1 MPNKQDIFRDSKLKL
16 WGMPVSSGDKPP
28 SFSLQFFRTN
38 CGAAVYTNTER
49 DTDPAQWINAGMSYF
64 VLGQVFE
71 IIRAYA
77 GIGPL
82 AGKLPRCVVVEN
94 FTSAKNQDGQRA
106 GKELESMTEVGID
119 DQDELYISLISAD
132 QSRPMIKF
140 KFYDQ
145 YWHVFKDRETGEP
158 LSGTQMSRLGAISTI
173 NTWEK
178 LIPDAVYDEF
188 CSGKFQQNNAAAD
201 AGGGSQQPQGNQGG
215 NGGGWNGGGNKQWN
229 NNGGNYQKKQW
240 NNNGGGNKGNWN
252 KGNGGGG
259 WNGGGNRGGYN
270 NGGGGGYNN
279 NQGGGNGGG
288 GWSGNKGN
296 WNQNQSQGQQSQPQ
310 LDDNVP
316 F

>member
-1 MPNKQDIFRDSKLKL
+1 MPSKQDIFRDSKLKL
-16 WGMPVSSGDKPP
+16 WGPPVSSGDKPP
-28 SFSLQFFRTN
+28 SFSLQFFRAN

-49 DTDPAQWINAGMSYF
+49 DTDSSQWINAGMSYF

-94 FTSAKNQDGQRA
+94 FTSVKGQDGQRA
-106 GKELESMTEVGID
+106 GKELESMLEIGID
-119 DQDELYISLISAD
+119 EQDELYTSLISAD

-145 YWHVFKDRETGEP
+145 FWHVFKDRETGEP
-158 LSGTQMSRLGAISTI
+158 LSGPQMSRLGAISAT

-178 LIPDAVYDEF
+178 LIPDAVYEEF
-188 CSGKFQQNNAAAD
+188 CNGKFQQNNGAEAST
-201 AGGGSQQPQGNQGG
+201 GGSQQPQNNQGG
-215 NGGGWNGGGNKQWN
+215 GGGWNNNGGGKQWN

-240 NNNGGGNKGNWN
+240 NNNQGGGNKGNWN
-252 KGNGGGG
+252 KGSGGGN
-259 WNGGGNRGGYN
+259 WNGGGNRGNYNN
-270 NGGGGGYNN
+270 NGGGGYNQNQGGGYNN
-279 NQGGGNGGG
+279 N
-288 GWSGNKGN
+288 GNKQWG
-296 WNQNQSQGQQSQPQ
+296 QNQSQGQQGQPP